1 MSSRE
6 EDSEGSSDS
15 GPVREKYT
23 LNIPRDVNCQLQ
35 RSCAFQE
42 KIKAHHTFKENDK
55 KKDFAAWD
63 TYSYSKSAAASVN

>member
-1 MSSRE
+1 MSTASYK
-6 EDSEGSSDS
+6 GL
-15 GPVREKYT
+15 VLFK
-23 LNIPRDVNCQLQ
+23 
-35 RSCAFQE
+35 